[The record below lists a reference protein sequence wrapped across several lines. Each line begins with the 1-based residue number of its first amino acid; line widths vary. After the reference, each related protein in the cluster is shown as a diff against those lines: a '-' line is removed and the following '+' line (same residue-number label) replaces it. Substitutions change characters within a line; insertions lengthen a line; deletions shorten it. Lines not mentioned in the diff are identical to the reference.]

1 MDIET
6 YAAWAAKIA
15 QIPAGGTMDRERLSY
30 LALGL
35 TGEAGE
41 VADHVK
47 KLLRDGEAAW
57 SPAKVAEELG
67 DVIFGWAALCAAVGR
82 SPSDILAASRA
93 KIEARIAQ
101 RNPAR

>member
-1 MDIET
+1 VDINE
-6 YAAWAAKIA
+6 YAAWAAKVA
-15 QIPAGGTMDRERLSY
+15 RVPAGGTMDRERLSY

-57 SPAKVAEELG
+57 DPDHVSEELG
-67 DVIFGWAALCAAVGR
+67 DLVYYWAALCMAIGR
-82 SPSDILAASRA
+82 RPADVLAASHA
-93 KIEARIAQ
+93 KIEARITN
-101 RNPAR
+101 RAR